1 MFTSGGAY
9 WAAGTSV
16 GRAGFNG
23 DFANGELARMT
34 IDRSLRALVAG
45 CAIAVLAGCQTA
57 PPPVVVPASFTP
69 LGTSAP
75 YLLGDVIGGQ
85 RVRAAKMRAA
95 KIRPLSPYEVGP
107 YMADL
112 DSELR
117 RQTAGIGL
125 DVLQVGGSIV
135 IRIPAV
141 FTFDEGSASVK
152 ATTDATL
159 LEIARTVKTRNRTF
173 VDVLAHTDTTG
184 TPQGNKALSDRRA
197 AAVATYLA
205 AHGVSK
211 ARIASRGFGESAPL
225 YNPDTTE
232 EQKAAN
238 RRIEIRLVPYR
249 L

>member
-1 MFTSGGAY
+1 
-9 WAAGTSV
+9 
-16 GRAGFNG
+16 
-23 DFANGELARMT
+23 MT
-34 IDRSLRALVAG
+34 IHRFMKAVVTG
-45 CAIAVLAGCQTA
+45 CAVAFLAGCQTA
-57 PPPVVVPASFTP
+57 PPAPMVVPASFTP

-75 YLLGDVIGGQ
+75 YLLADVIGGQ
-85 RVRAAKMRAA
+85 RARAAKMRAA

-125 DVLQVGGSIV
+125 DILQVGGSIV
-135 IRIPAV
+135 IRIPAI
-141 FTFDEGSASVK
+141 FTFDTGSATVK

-184 TPQGNKALSDRRA
+184 TPQGNEALSQRRA

-205 AHGVSK
+205 GHGVAR
-211 ARIASRGFGESAPL
+211 ARIASRGLGESAPL

-249 L
+249 G